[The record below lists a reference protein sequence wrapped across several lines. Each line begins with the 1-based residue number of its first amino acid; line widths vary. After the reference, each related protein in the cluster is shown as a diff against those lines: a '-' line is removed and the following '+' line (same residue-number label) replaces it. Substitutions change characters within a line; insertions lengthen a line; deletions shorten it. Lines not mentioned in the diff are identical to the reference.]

1 MSKDRR
7 WESATREGSRRAQ
20 LRETLRLSVR
30 ERLAAVEELWEEGEV
45 LRGATEQ
52 PMVQDGPPRMRTA
65 EAVGHGRIRL
75 PGCRPV
81 PLASYLK
88 ALGVLRLVAEQADPS
103 ARGSWAGESFTI
115 RTRLSCEELL
125 EYLLSDYRPTPIL
138 APWNGGSGFYPKDS
152 ADALEALERSAA
164 ARFEVLRGAIGCA
177 RVAIAAMRLGE
188 RPAGDVKDELLNRLR
203 AEMPAE
209 ALLWIDASVVLTGD
223 GPKYPPLLGTGGN
236 DGRLEFTNN
245 FLQRVVELFDLTTGD
260 PLPAATALLEDALFS
275 VPVHALGKAAIGQ
288 FSPGAAG
295 GPNATTGF
303 SGDSRVNPWDF
314 VLMLEGA
321 VLFAARPARRLEG
334 RTKGHLAFPFTVRS
348 TGAGSGN
355 MGSPDE
361 ADARA
366 ETWMPL
372 WFADA
377 ALSEVRAFLGEG
389 RVAVGRTT
397 AGDGLDFA
405 RAVAK
410 LGVDRGIS
418 GFERYGYLMRSG
430 RAYLATPLG
439 RVDVHRNP
447 NADLIDQLDSK
458 QWLRRF
464 RQFARGNNR
473 PARLRRLAKRLEDA
487 LFSVARGTGGIE
499 RPFLETLILLGRI
512 QEYFAVSSEARDACR
527 PVPVLDADWVHRADD
542 GSVEFE
548 IAASLA
554 SLHAIGETPAG
565 GRSVVLP
572 VAAHLSPVE
581 QRARGGHV
589 LRTWSTDSGRQV
601 VWGPG
606 NLDANLARVVRRRL
620 LEAKALDLGDIPLS
634 AWRSI
639 SLDAVGQWLGGEVDE
654 VRITDL
660 LKGLSLTRIPRGHGT
675 TRRNGLTLPA
685 AYGLLKPLFC
695 PRAILRR
702 LGILAEDADLP
713 FPLELV
719 RLLETDRITDAIELG
734 GRTLRAHRIHVPD
747 RAVVLGSAS
756 GPRLLSTLLAP
767 VSPADLRDL
776 MTGVFGRVGTP
787 PLANNP
793 TEKEQLR

>member
-1 MSKDRR
+1 MSEDRR
-7 WESATREGSRRAQ
+7 WEHATREGSRRAQ
-20 LRETLRLSVR
+20 LRENLRLSVR
-30 ERLAAVEELWEEGEV
+30 ERLGAVEELWEEGEV
-45 LRGATEQ
+45 LRGSAQHPIARER
-52 PMVQDGPPRMRTA
+52 PPEPRPA
-65 EAVGHGRIRL
+65 DAVGRGRIRL

-81 PLASYLK
+81 PLGSYLK
-88 ALGVLRLVAEQADPS
+88 ALGVLRLVSEQVDPS
-103 ARGSWAGESFTI
+103 ARGSWLGQSFTI
-115 RTRLSCEELL
+115 RTRLSREELL
-125 EYLLSDYRPTPIL
+125 EYLLREYRPTPIL

-164 ARFEVLRGAIGCA
+164 ARFEGI
-177 RVAIAAMRLGE
+177 RVAISCARGTIAAMGLGE
-188 RPAGDVKDELLNRLR
+188 RPAGDAKDKLLNRLR
-203 AEMPAE
+203 AEMPAG
-209 ALLWIDASVVLTGD
+209 ALPWIDASVLLSGD

-245 FLQRVVELFDLTTGD
+245 FLQRVVELFDLSTGE
-260 PLPAATALLEDALFS
+260 PLPTATALLEDALLS
-275 VPVHALGKAAIGQ
+275 VPVHALGKAAVGQ

-295 GPNATTGF
+295 GPNATSGF

-334 RTKGHLAFPFTVRS
+334 RTSGHLAFPFTVRS

-355 MGSPDE
+355 MGSADE

-372 WFADA
+372 WSTDA
-377 ALSEVRAFLGEG
+377 ALNEVRAFLGEG

-410 LGVDRGIS
+410 LGVDRGIT

-439 RVDVHRNP
+439 RVSVHRNP
-447 NADLIDQLDSK
+447 NADLIDQLDRE

-464 RQFARGNNR
+464 RQFARGKNR
-473 PARLRRLAKRLEDA
+473 PARLRRLAQRLEDA
-487 LFSVARGTGGIE
+487 LFSVARGTGGGE

-512 QEYFAVSSEARDACR
+512 QEYFAVSPEARDACR
-527 PVPVLDADWVHRADD
+527 PVPVLDPDWVDRADD
-542 GSVEFE
+542 GSAEFE

-565 GRSVVLP
+565 GRSVVMP
-572 VAAHLSPVE
+572 MATHLSPVE
-581 QRARGGHV
+581 QRARGGLV
-589 LRTWSTDSGRQV
+589 LRTWSTDSGPQV

-620 LEAKALDLGDIPLS
+620 LQAKALDLGDVPLS

-660 LKGLSLTRIPRGHGT
+660 LKGLSLTRVPKGHGT
-675 TRRNGLTLPA
+675 TRQNGLPLPA
-685 AYGLLKPLFC
+685 AYGLLKPLFV

-702 LGILAEDADLP
+702 LGMLAQDAGLP
-713 FPLELV
+713 LPLELV
-719 RLLETDRITDAIELG
+719 RLLEADRITDAIELG
-734 GRTLRAHRIHVPD
+734 GRTLRVHGIHVPD
-747 RAVVLGSAS
+747 RTVVLRSGS

-767 VSPADLRDL
+767 VSPADLRYL
-776 MTGVFGRVGTP
+776 MTGVFGRAGTP

-793 TEKEQLR
+793 TEKDHPR